1 MLAIT
6 YLEAMAYDAVL
17 AERVR
22 KLLHRRKGITEARMF
37 GGVAYLLNGHMC
49 CGVRDELLLLNLGE
63 ERAARSIDEPHVRE
77 VDFTPKAIKG
87 MVCVTVQGYRSDEDL
102 RAWVSRAVAFV
113 IKLPPR

>member
-1 MLAIT
+1 
-6 YLEAMAYDAVL
+6 MAYDAVL
-17 AERVR
+17 AKRLR

-63 ERAARSIDEPHVRE
+63 ERAARAIQEPHVCE
-77 VDFTPKAIKG
+77 IDFTAKTIKG
-87 MVCVTVQGYRSDEDL
+87 MVCVTVEGYRPDEDM

-113 IKLPPR
+113 VKLPPK